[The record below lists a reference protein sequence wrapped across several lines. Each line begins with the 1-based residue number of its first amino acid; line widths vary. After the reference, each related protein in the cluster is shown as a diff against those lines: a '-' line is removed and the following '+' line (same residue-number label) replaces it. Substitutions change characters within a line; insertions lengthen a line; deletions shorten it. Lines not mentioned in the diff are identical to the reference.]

1 MNKFKIG
8 DLLVGIEMSPYG
20 ITNQWAIVKVLG
32 IDSETNRLY
41 VKVVKLHPSAS
52 EDTKQLFE
60 SNHWVGFED
69 WVSSNYFE
77 LYNGG
82 EYYYNPELNKFG
94 FWDNEEGLIRV

>member
-8 DLLVGIEMSPYG
+8 DLLVGTKTSPYG

-32 IDSETNRLY
+32 IESETNRLY
-41 VKVVKLHPSAS
+41 VTVVKLHPSAS

-60 SNHWVGFED
+60 LNHWVGFGD
-69 WVSSNYFE
+69 WVNSNYFE
-77 LYNGG
+77 LYNEG